1 MPYKSPLATGG
12 NAWLNAEATRQHGHD
27 EALEQAVS
35 GGKGGRFATIISAL
49 ALIFSGFSFYE
60 AVLRAPQLAVYVP
73 PRIAYTD
80 PDRPDSPF
88 EVFVIPVTLAND
100 GARTG
105 TVLSLDLAVKNL
117 KSGKIKR
124 FYSAQTGPWGVQP
137 VTAYAPVSLP
147 GRSSQSQAVQF
158 FPADG
163 ETLPRITDQEGGTY
177 EFTISLNTA
186 TRDDVGIPLLA
197 MQTQPLTF
205 TMQMGRM
212 DYRMFTRT
220 GTIELR
226 SKGSRPAG
234 PK

>member
-1 MPYKSPLATGG
+1 MASPREHHQEHVRDDT
-12 NAWLNAEATRQHGHD
+12 
-27 EALEQAVS
+27 LEQARS
-35 GGKGGRFATIISAL
+35 GAERGGRFATIISAL
-49 ALIFSGFSFYE
+49 ALAFSGFSYYE
-60 AVLRAPQLAVYVP
+60 AVLRAPELGVYVP

-105 TVLSLDLAVKNL
+105 TVLSLDLAVKNT
-117 KSGKIKR
+117 KSGTTKK
-124 FYSAQTGPWGVQP
+124 FYSAQTGPWGSQP

-147 GRSSQSQAVQF
+147 GRTSASQAVQF

-186 TRDDVGIPLLA
+186 SRDTTGLPFLATRSRPLV
-197 MQTQPLTF
+197 F
-205 TMQMGRM
+205 SMQMGRM
-212 DYRMFTRT
+212 DYRLFTRT